1 MIALLIAVL
10 MVVLPLLHLAFSKVP
25 KKTLDPGDIIR
36 VGNTE
41 AVFKRE

>member
-1 MIALLIAVL
+1 VY
-10 MVVLPLLHLAFSKVP
+10 VNGQKVP
-25 KKTLDPGDIIR
+25 KKTLAPGDIIR